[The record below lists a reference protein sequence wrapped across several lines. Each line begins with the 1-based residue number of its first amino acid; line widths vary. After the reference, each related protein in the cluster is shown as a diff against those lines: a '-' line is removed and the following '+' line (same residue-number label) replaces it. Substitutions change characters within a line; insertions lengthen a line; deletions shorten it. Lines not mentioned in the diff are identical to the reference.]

1 MILKKKKYS
10 LEDIPGIA
18 KTRAKQLK
26 DVGIRTVKDLIHCNS
41 NITSQKIKGVGKVSL
56 DKWRQAAKQILFG

>member
-18 KTRAKQLK
+18 ETRAKQLR
-26 DVGIRTVKDLIHCNS
+26 DVGIRTIKDLIHCNS
-41 NITSQKIKGVGKVSL
+41 NTTAQKIKGVDKVSL
-56 DKWRQAAKQILFG
+56 DKWKQAARQILTG